1 MSKVAAFPTVPVSV
15 LLVAGL
21 ILPVFA
27 DANRRAQNEAAKPT
41 ETGFLLTL
49 ELVEAPGMDI
59 KPYLTAVG
67 Q

>member
-27 DANRRAQNEAAKPT
+27 DANRRAQNEATKPP
-41 ETGFLLTL
+41 EPGFLLTL

>member
-27 DANRRAQNEAAKPT
+27 DANRRAQNEAAKPP
-41 ETGFLLTL
+41 EPGFLLTL
-49 ELVEAPGMDI
+49 ELVDAPGMDI